1 MRTYI
6 DITFSSDG
14 PSPIDLAERIRET
27 LGLSFIVGSHDLM
40 FEWSSAEE
48 FRGRIEQVHDLLRDT
63 GAYYRVQTAE
73 EEPGRS
79 PIIAWP
85 PALTDGPQRHPA
97 YEPDPDDSAGTG
109 RHKATRRVS
118 LAAPE

>member
-1 MRTYI
+1 MRTYV

-27 LGLSFIVGSHDLM
+27 LGLSFIVGSHDLT
-40 FEWSSAEE
+40 FEWSTAEE

-97 YEPDPDDSAGTG
+97 YEPDPDASAETG